1 MITDDYLINP
11 LGIQRQGDPSGQEPA
26 LMERGDHHSGVGDEH
41 RPEES
46 SKKKPI
52 RPCGQGPHNV

>member
-1 MITDDYLINP
+1 M
-11 LGIQRQGDPSGQEPA
+11 GQEPA